1 MKRNSDFGLNI
12 QQLTLLLVLPMK
24 FYLIWKGV
32 KLCGAVFLDLSKA
45 FDMVDYTILLRKLPS
60 FGVTSDMA
68 KWFESYLNGR
78 MQCTS
83 CGLELSDLLS
93 VMHGVPQGRILGP
106 LLFLIYINDLPTV
119 IKHSEEALYA
129 DDAVLYCY
137 DSNPAG
143 LECALNADLHAI
155 ASWLNDNKLTLNV
168 DKTKAMLIGSD
179 SKLCKLNSLSVFV
192 LGNQLD
198 SVRSFKYLG
207 VVLSSN
213 FTWTEYVAHVISKVN
228 QRLGLLCIIKH
239 LLPYNACLP
248 YYKSL
253 VLPILDYA
261 DMVWGDKD
269 NTVLMNN
276 LQVLQNKAAKLVLD
290 KPLYSSA
297 TDALN
302 QLSWLNLKQRRHF
315 HRCLYVYKCV
325 NGITS
330 HKLELSRNS
339 DVHRYNTCCKDHLKL
354 SSVKQNWG
362 KQRTCYHAF
371 KDWNALDSDLK
382 NSGTIC
388 QFRNNFLK
396 SFNP

>member
-1 MKRNSDFGLNI
+1 M
-12 QQLTLLLVLPMK
+12 
-24 FYLIWKGV
+24 
-32 KLCGAVFLDLSKA
+32 DLSKA
-45 FDMVDYTILLRKLPS
+45 FDMVDYTKLPS

-83 CGLELSDLLS
+83 CSLELSDLLP
-93 VMHGVPQGRILGP
+93 VMHGVPQGSILGP

-119 IKHSEEALYA
+119 IKHSEVALYA

-143 LECALNADLHAI
+143 LECALNANLHAI

-179 SKLCKLNSLSVFV
+179 SKLRKLNSLSVFV
-192 LGNQLD
+192 LANQLD

-213 FTWTEYVAHVISKVN
+213 FTWTEHVEHVKSKVN

-239 LLPYNACLP
+239 LLPYNACLL

-261 DMVWGDKD
+261 DMVLGDKD
-269 NTVLMNN
+269 NAVLINE
-276 LQVLQNKAAKLVLD
+276 QSAGVAK
-290 KPLYSSA
+290 
-297 TDALN
+297 
-302 QLSWLNLKQRRHF
+302 
-315 HRCLYVYKCV
+315 
-325 NGITS
+325 
-330 HKLELSRNS
+330 
-339 DVHRYNTCCKDHLKL
+339 
-354 SSVKQNWG
+354 
-362 KQRTCYHAF
+362 
-371 KDWNALDSDLK
+371 
-382 NSGTIC
+382 
-388 QFRNNFLK
+388 
-396 SFNP
+396 